1 VTWRVVYRIDADAI
15 VIADVFSKKSPQT
28 PKSEIQLCRTRLK
41 GTTVRQAKRKRLES
55 KGWTVGSVQD
65 FLGLSDEEAQYVELR
80 LRLAEGLK
88 KTRNARGLTQTEV
101 AKTVGSSQSR
111 VAKMESGDAT
121 VSVDLLVRSLLRMG
135 ASTRDIGRM
144 LSGRSRAA

>member
-1 VTWRVVYRIDADAI
+1 MRR
-15 VIADVFSKKSPQT
+15 
-28 PKSEIQLCRTRLK
+28 
-41 GTTVRQAKRKRLES
+41 AKRKRLED
-55 KGWTVGSVQD
+55 KGWAVGSVPE

-80 LRLAEGLK
+80 LRLADGLK
-88 KTRNARGLTQTEV
+88 KVRAARGLTQTEL